1 MERKRFY
8 IIIILVL
15 ILSNAFLIN
24 ELVHQKSESPRPGGR
39 GTGSGIPGPR
49 NLIIERL
56 HFTDKQIEA
65 YDELIVWHRTNIEEC
80 DEKIILLKTALY
92 SDPTIDST
100 KKDSLLKELTK
111 IQYKVEEIH
120 LQHFADIEKLCQ
132 AEQKKY
138 FEELSVELAKL
149 FSKKKH

>member
-8 IIIILVL
+8 YIIILVL

-24 ELVHQKSESPRPGGR
+24 ELVHQKSEGPRPGGR
-39 GTGSGIPGPR
+39 GKGSGIPGPR

-56 HFTDKQIEA
+56 HFSDAQIEA
-65 YDELIVWHRTNIEEC
+65 YDELIVWHRANIEEC
-80 DEKIILLKTALY
+80 DEEIITLKTALY
-92 SDPTIDST
+92 SDLTVDSI
-100 KKDSLLKELTK
+100 KRDSLLKELNK
-111 IQYKVEEIH
+111 IQLKVEKIH

-138 FEELSVELAKL
+138 FEELSVDLAKL
-149 FSKKKH
+149 FGKKKH